1 MNIELEKKMDK
12 ALHYVA
18 KNLSLSGH
26 NSKPVLSHSFRVG
39 LTLYSNN
46 YEEDTII
53 AGILHDLIEDTDIT
67 KEDIE
72 KEYNSKI
79 ASLVDAVSF
88 NPHIEDKYLQAKEMF
103 ENCLKYGYDALI
115 IKCADLL
122 DNINYVP
129 YADLNMQKILIKKY
143 QLFLDMSKDLLK
155 DEKIY
160 HSLEQKVI
168 AVVKNM

>member
-1 MNIELEKKMDK
+1 MNIKLEKKMDK

-18 KNLSLSGH
+18 KNLSLNGH

-39 LTLYSNN
+39 ITLYTNN
-46 YEEDTII
+46 YDEDVII
-53 AGILHDLIEDTDIT
+53 AGILHDLIEDTDIS

-72 KEYNSKI
+72 KEYNNKI
-79 ASLVDAVSF
+79 ASLVAAVSF
-88 NPHIEDKYLQAKEMF
+88 NSHIEDRYLQAKEMF

-129 YADLNMQKILIKKY
+129 YADLEMQKILIKKY

-168 AVVKNM
+168 DVVKNM

>member
-18 KNLSLSGH
+18 KNLTLSGH
-26 NSKPVLSHSFRVG
+26 NSKPGLSHSFRVG
-39 LTLYSNN
+39 ITLYSNN
-46 YEEDTII
+46 YDEDIII

-72 KEYNSKI
+72 KDYNSKI
-79 ASLVDAVSF
+79 ASLVESVSF

-103 ENCLKYGYDALI
+103 ENCLKYGYEALI

-129 YADLNMQKILIKKY
+129 YADLEMQKILIKKY
-143 QLFLDMSKDLLK
+143 QLFLDMSKRMIGSEPIYGLLE
-155 DEKIY
+155 EKY
-160 HSLEQKVI
+160 NHFK
-168 AVVKNM
+168 

>member
-1 MNIELEKKMDK
+1 MDIELEKRMDK

-39 LTLYSNN
+39 TTLYSNN
-46 YEEDTII
+46 YNEDIII

-72 KEYNSKI
+72 KVYNSKI
-79 ASLVDAVSF
+79 ASLVEAVSF
-88 NPHIEDKYLQAKEMF
+88 NPSIEDKYLQAKEMF
-103 ENCLKYGYDALI
+103 NNCLKYGYDALI
-115 IKCADLL
+115 IKCVDLL

-129 YADLNMQKILIKKY
+129 YANEEMQKVLIKKY
-143 QLFLDMSKDLLK
+143 QLFLDMSKEILK

-160 HSLEQKVI
+160 QELEKRV
-168 AVVKNM
+168 NRY